1 MPKTRKNSKKSKL
14 KKSKKVKIMNNKITN
29 FIHKELKNENVIILD
44 YKNRDKI
51 EYENPDFQEFFNKL
65 IEILNFSFEK
75 EREYHIS
82 KGSYYPGY
90 KHNLDTIKN
99 NVHSNNFETYILTD
113 KKLVPISMLYVE
125 KNEDDYD
132 KIWTVCTDRNYR
144 GKGMSS
150 KLINFMIVNQL
161 NNENSDRNDML
172 LEVYNDHIISREDN
186 DVKQSQIMGLFGSK
200 GFKQK
205 NPKTLSDYS
214 YNNLLSNDGQ
224 TKIMV
229 FDRNEWRKKNRGE
242 YRKLKF
248 PARKLFSINN

>member
-1 MPKTRKNSKKSKL
+1 MPKTRKNGKKLKL
-14 KKSKKVKIMNNKITN
+14 KKSKKVKTINNKVSK
-29 FIHKELKNENVIILD
+29 FIHKELKNENVIILND
-44 YKNRDKI
+44 KNRDKI
-51 EYENPDFQEFFNKL
+51 EYENPDFEDFFDKL

-82 KGSYYPGY
+82 LGSYYPGY

-99 NVHSNNFETYILTD
+99 NIHNHNFETYILTN
-113 KKLVPISMLYVE
+113 KRLVPISMLYVE

-161 NNENSDRNDML
+161 NNENSNRNDML
-172 LEVYNDHIISREDN
+172 LEVYNDHIISREEN
-186 DVKQSQIMGLFGSK
+186 DVKQKQIMGLFGSK
-200 GFKQK
+200 GFKNTDPQS
-205 NPKTLSDYS
+205 LSDYS

-229 FDRNEWRKKNRGE
+229 FDRNEWRKKNKGE
-242 YRKLKF
+242 YRKLNL
-248 PARKLFSINN
+248 PTRKLFSINN

>member
-44 YKNRDKI
+44 PKNRDKI
-51 EYENPDFQEFFNKL
+51 DYENQDFQEFFNKL

-90 KHNLDTIKN
+90 EHNLDTIKT

-125 KNEDDYD
+125 KNENDYD
-132 KIWTVCTDRNYR
+132 KIWTVCTDKNYR

-161 NNENSDRNDML
+161 NNENNNRNEML
-172 LEVYNDHIISREDN
+172 LEVYNDHIISREEN
-186 DVKQSQIMGLFGSK
+186 DVKQKQIMGLFGSK

-205 NPKTLSDYS
+205 EPRELSDYS

-229 FDRNEWRKKNRGE
+229 FDRNEWRKKNKGE
-242 YRKLKF
+242 YKKLNF